1 MTLVTTDWLEK
12 NLTGV
17 KILDA
22 SWHMPSSNRHAYNE
36 FLEGHIEEAQ
46 FFDLDKNSDE
56 NSSLPH
62 MLPNK
67 KKWQNIISN
76 FGIKNE
82 DQIIVYDN
90 SDVISSCRCW
100 YMFIYF
106 GHNPNK
112 ISVLDGGFKK
122 WNIENKKI
130 VKKITSFKKSDYHVE
145 EKNFMVKNKNQINE
159 NIDSQVF
166 DLIDARGKN
175 RFLGLEPE
183 PRPGLKSGNIKNS
196 KNIPF
201 VDCINKKDHTF
212 KSKEEILKIFQGAGV
227 ADEKYQIFTCGS
239 GVTACVLALANKL
252 ISDKNPIIYD
262 GSWAE
267 YGS

>member
-1 MTLVTTDWLEK
+1 MT
-12 NLTGV
+12 
-17 KILDA
+17 
-22 SWHMPSSNRHAYNE
+22 R
-36 FLEGHIEEAQ
+36 
-46 FFDLDKNSDE
+46 
-56 NSSLPH
+56 
-62 MLPNK
+62 
-67 KKWQNIISN
+67 
-76 FGIKNE
+76 
-82 DQIIVYDN
+82 
-90 SDVISSCRCW
+90 
-100 YMFIYF
+100 
-106 GHNPNK
+106 
-112 ISVLDGGFKK
+112 
-122 WNIENKKI
+122 
-130 VKKITSFKKSDYHVE
+130 
-145 EKNFMVKNKNQINE
+145 KNQINE